1 MPQHDAQY
9 RRLGGG
15 RWAMLIEPARLL
27 GDWSPLLLLYG
38 ALCVF
43 GAAIVRGYSG
53 FGFSLL
59 SITALSLA
67 LPPMAV
73 VPSIFLLEVAA
84 SLRLLP
90 GVWGEVHWRS
100 IRLLLVGCLLA
111 TPLGVWAL
119 ANAPIA
125 PMKLALAAF
134 VLLSAILL
142 ARGVALKS
150 MPGTVGTL
158 GTGVATGLLN
168 GGFGM
173 GGPPLV
179 VFYLGTPAGM
189 AAGRASII
197 AFLIPTDV
205 MGLGFHAREVLIT
218 DDTFRL
224 AAWFLPPLLLGV
236 WLGSRAFRRADPA
249 RFRLWPLRLLMLL
262 ALLMIV
268 QVLATLAGR

>member
-1 MPQHDAQY
+1 MT
-9 RRLGGG
+9 
-15 RWAMLIEPARLL
+15 PAAWLL
-27 GDWSPLLLLYG
+27 GNWSPLLLLYG
-38 ALCVF
+38 SLCVL

-67 LPPMAV
+67 LPPVAV

-90 GVWGEVHWRS
+90 EVWSQVHWRS

-119 ANAPIA
+119 ANAPLT

-142 ARGVALKS
+142 TRGVALKS
-150 MPGTVGTL
+150 MPGAVGTL

-179 VFYLGTPAGM
+179 VFYLSTPAGM

-197 AFLIPTDV
+197 AFIIATDL
-205 MGLGFHAREVLIT
+205 MGLGFQAREGLIT
-218 DDTFRL
+218 RDTFRL
-224 AAWFLPPLLLGV
+224 SAWFLAPLLLGV
-236 WLGSRAFRRADPA
+236 WLGSRAFRRADPV
-249 RFRLWPLRLLMLL
+249 RFRLWTLRLLMLL
-262 ALLMIV
+262 ALLMV
-268 QVLATLAGR
+268 AQVLAALAMR

>member
-1 MPQHDAQY
+1 MYMATSTWLP
-9 RRLGGG
+9 
-15 RWAMLIEPARLL
+15 
-27 GDWSPLLLLYG
+27 GDWSALLLVYG
-38 ALCVF
+38 SLCVF
-43 GAAIVRGYSG
+43 GAAVVRGYSG

-59 SITALSLA
+59 SITALSLI
-67 LPPMAV
+67 LPPVTV

-84 SLRLLP
+84 SIRLLP
-90 GVWGEVHWRS
+90 EVWGQVHWRS
-100 IRLLLVGCLLA
+100 IRVLLVGCLVA

-119 ANAPIA
+119 ANAPVT

-142 ARGVALKS
+142 TRGVALRS
-150 MPGTVGTL
+150 MPGTAGTF

-179 VFYLGTPAGM
+179 IFYLSTPAGV

-197 AFLIPTDV
+197 AFIIATDL
-205 MGLGFHAREVLIT
+205 MGLGFQAREGLIT
-218 DDTFRL
+218 SDTFRL
-224 AAWFLPPLLLGV
+224 SASFLPSLLVGV

-249 RFRLWPLRLLMLL
+249 RFRLWTLRLLMLL
-262 ALLMIV
+262 AFLMAG
-268 QVLATLAGR
+268 QVLATLSIR